1 MYLTVQQLRVE
12 VEVLSVY
19 MPEYSDV
26 LGTSLDRKR
35 NGERITV
42 SPREVVV
49 LGDEI
54 KRSALLQDSPFLVYK
69 NNHERRDLGVLL
81 RIN

>member
-12 VEVLSVY
+12 VEVLSVD
-19 MPEYSDV
+19 MPEDSDV
-26 LGTSLDRKR
+26 LGTPLDRKR

-49 LGDEI
+49 LGYEI
-54 KRSALLQDSPFLVYK
+54 KRSALYFPFCSSTFSSSGQP
-69 NNHERRDLGVLL
+69 DLLL
-81 RIN
+81 Y

>member
-1 MYLTVQQLRVE
+1 MEVLVMYLTVQQLRVE
-12 VEVLSVY
+12 VEVLSVD

-26 LGTSLDRKR
+26 LGTSLDRKC

-42 SPREVVV
+42 CSREVVV

-54 KRSALLQDSPFLVYK
+54 KRSALLQDSTLLVNEYYHTK
-69 NNHERRDLGVLL
+69 S
-81 RIN
+81 